1 MTLEALIGVVGIIVF
16 TMVFIAGFLV
26 LSARNPEE

>member
-1 MTLEALIGVVGIIVF
+1 MTLEALIGVIGIVVF

-26 LSARNPEE
+26 LSAKNKE